1 MASVEM
7 FDADPGEGL
16 LFQGDVLRWER
27 PTETPWREHALV
39 VTASCDL
46 RQNKNRGLISYVPVV
61 AFSSYVRFF
70 WAPEFMDRRLAHQ
83 KDVGFA
89 AVRKAVEAARG
100 SCGLS
105 HEAALGWVLR
115 AEVDEV
121 VADIIPDVALA
132 KERRKLSSAVATLK
146 AALVAER
153 ELRECQSA
161 DAFMSLLS
169 DRLGLISGKAGT
181 DGPGGIRSALEG
193 HCTSL
198 PGDVFFISTVP
209 GGGGGHF
216 AMLRHVSQ
224 IEEGDIE
231 MDPVARPGARLPA
244 RRVGRLGSPYV
255 YALTQQLGKI
265 FSDIGL
271 PSTHPE
277 NLRESLSRHLETS
290 LPR

>member
-121 VADIIPDVALA
+121 
-132 KERRKLSSAVATLK
+132 
-146 AALVAER
+146 VAER